1 MGVGDKQVCSG
12 QPALFGGFDQYFNT
26 QSTKMN
32 AVRLIC
38 TGLLLLVA
46 TMYSLAQPIKYEIRP
61 DGAFDITGS
70 SVSLTNCYPAIN
82 SNSLK
87 PLKIVITAKGSSKT
101 IQYVLLDG
109 ILELNFNYQENAL
122 VIRPSLKGVKTK
134 IDFVSILREART
146 TGVHQLYRTATQIMG
161 QGGLHNWPTDKTDLS
176 SCGPLTGL
184 VPELGSTLVISTR
197 DYSKYNA
204 FTNVFPTNRYG
215 GKKLIEVCIATEQLP
230 VAALPAV
237 YFTENESASQ
247 AMQCEANAV
256 AQFMH
261 VKNDKKQT
269 YHWCSWYYSYYYLT
283 EKMLSGYLTEFNTL
297 KPRVPIQTVQIDAG
311 YHPHVGDWLE
321 PSEKFPNGLEPSIN
335 EIIAN
340 NYNAGIWIGP
350 YMIGNRSKTYLA
362 HPDWILRTMDG
373 KPIINMAMYGEG
385 RLWGGMDE
393 EIYTLDTSNPAVME
407 YLRTV
412 FRTFR
417 KMGITFFKTDFMLYG
432 AVDSHKVKRHTPGKT
447 SLQYQREFFDMI
459 RQEIG
464 PESFWLGCIAPYA
477 PMLGYADGMRVSADI
492 SPNWQGGKS
501 MFDESKGAQ
510 HINNIWWQNDPD
522 AIILREKYNDMT
534 DEEARS
540 MILWIGM
547 LGGMIN
553 TSDLFREIPADRTAL
568 FRFIEPSDTKLTAT
582 FPFINK
588 PEKLDILVKNYPL
601 RKSVAIL
608 FANLTEETVMATY
621 TLKRLTGISAGTCY
635 SWSEKSSETLGIK
648 SDITLTLNPHES
660 KLIYVAPDGNSP
672 KGMNLGGKQ

>member
-1 MGVGDKQVCSG
+1 M
-12 QPALFGGFDQYFNT
+12 ALCGSPSLYFYT
-26 QSTKMN
+26 QNKKMN
-32 AVRLIC
+32 AVKLIF
-38 TGLLLLVA
+38 TGLLLLTA
-46 TMYSLAQPIKYEIRP
+46 TICSLAQPIKYEIRP
-61 DGAFDITGS
+61 DGTFDVTGS
-70 SVSLTNCYPAIN
+70 SVSLTNCYPAIDN
-82 SNSLK
+82 SSLK

-109 ILELNFNYQENAL
+109 IFELNFSYLENAL
-122 VIRPSLKGVKTK
+122 VINPSLKGMKTK
-134 IDFVSILREART
+134 IGFVSILREAQT
-146 TGVHQLYRTATQIMG
+146 TGAQKLYRTATQIMG
-161 QGGLHNWPTDKTDLS
+161 QGGVHDWPSDKTDLS
-176 SCGPLTGL
+176 SYGPLTGL
-184 VPELGSTLVISTR
+184 VPESGSTLVISTR
-197 DYSKYNA
+197 DYTKYNA
-204 FTNVFPTNRYG
+204 FTNVFPTNKHG
-215 GKKLIEVCIATEQLP
+215 GNKLIEVCIATEQLP

-237 YFTENESASQ
+237 YFTENESAFQ
-247 AMQCEANAV
+247 AMEREASAV
-256 AQFMH
+256 ARFMQ

-297 KPRVPIQTVQIDAG
+297 TPRVPIQTVQIDAG

-321 PSEKFPNGLEPSIN
+321 PSEKFPNGVEPSIK

-340 NYNAGIWIGP
+340 NYKAGIWIGP

-362 HPDWILRTMDG
+362 HPDWILRTNDG
-373 KPIINMAMYGEG
+373 KPVINTAMYGEG
-385 RLWGGMDE
+385 RLWGAMDE

-407 YLRTV
+407 HMRTV

-432 AVDSHKVKRHTPGKT
+432 AEDSHKVKRHTPGKT
-447 SLQYQREFFDMI
+447 SVEYQREFFDMI

-477 PMLGYADGMRVSADI
+477 PMLGYVDGMRISADI

-522 AIILREKYNDMT
+522 DIILRKKYNDMT

-553 TSDLFREIPADRTAL
+553 TSDLFHEIPAERTAL
-568 FRFIEPSDTKLTAT
+568 FRFIEPSDSKLTAT
-582 FPFINK
+582 FPFIDK
-588 PEKLDILVKNYPL
+588 PEKLDVLVKNYPSI
-601 RKSVAIL
+601 KSVAIL
-608 FANLTEETVMATY
+608 FVNRTDETVSVTY
-621 TLKRLTGISAGTCY
+621 TLKQLIGISEGTCFN
-635 SWSEKSSETLGIK
+635 WSEKGSEIVGKK
-648 SDITLTLNPHES
+648 SDITLTIKPHES
-660 KLIYVAPDGNSP
+660 KLIYIAPDGNSP